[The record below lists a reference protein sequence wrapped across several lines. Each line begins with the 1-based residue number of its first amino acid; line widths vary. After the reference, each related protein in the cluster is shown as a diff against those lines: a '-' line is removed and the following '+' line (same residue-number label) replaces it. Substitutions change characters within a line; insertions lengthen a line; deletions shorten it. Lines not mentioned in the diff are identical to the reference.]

1 MQCDAWD
8 GSSRLQFVP
17 VTVNSVVPFFLAS
30 GSSQLAQHG
39 ARDFFLLQHRLSPT
53 SIYMYFHGL
62 YLSQY

>member
-30 GSSQLAQHG
+30 GALSIGVARSQ
-39 ARDFFLLQHRLSPT
+39 RFFFTPT
-53 SIYMYFHGL
+53 PSQPYK
-62 YLSQY
+62 YLHVFS